1 MEKGTLDDRLSNL
14 PDDILLAIL
23 DRLDVRDAARTSVF
37 SRRWRQLPAMLSRLQ
52 IDVRDFLNR
61 QDRTC
66 YAKEAARS
74 NATIAEVTKSLLLR
88 RELTGNTIYRLCI
101 TFFLR
106 EKEHISIG
114 CAVGRAMVTQK
125 VEIVEFDV
133 LTETRYMLFDEEHL
147 VRYGR
152 QFTAFFDACP
162 DAFGGLT
169 RLRLEYLRFG
179 ELDIANI
186 LVTCKRLKH
195 LRLFRCD
202 SGDYT
207 MLQVEHA
214 QLCELAIVDCC
225 WERVEL
231 ISLPK
236 LTWLIFERWVSSQDP
251 LSLGH
256 VPLLEAVRL
265 INVGLSGHEAVKLSK
280 FLGDTSVRDLRLGF
294 ESEKIWVQPERPTK
308 GLASV
313 FHKLRSVTLTEI
325 PEECDLMWTLFIL
338 EASPNLKEL
347 CLTVWTHACKMVT
360 DKEERRELGYS
371 EEKGVEWDEP
381 SDFQHHN
388 LVTLTIFGFQALVAV
403 HYVRRVMKVAMNL
416 HDVFLYRR
424 MLCPKC
430 KASPPFYP
438 CTELEGQL
446 WKKWITNGMDTLATI
461 HFPSCKAM
469 GAAYPAKL
477 QFP

>member
-1 MEKGTLDDRLSNL
+1 MQKGTLDDRLSNL

-23 DRLDVRDAARTSVF
+23 DRLDVRDAARASVF

-106 EKEHISIG
+106 EKDHISIG
-114 CAVGRAMVTQK
+114 CAVDRAMVTQK

-202 SGDYT
+202 SGDCT

-214 QLCELAIVDCC
+214 QLY
-225 WERVEL
+225 
-231 ISLPK
+231 
-236 LTWLIFERWVSSQDP
+236 P

-256 VPLLEAVRL
+256 VPLLEAVRF

-280 FLGDTSVRDLRLGF
+280 FLGDTSVRDRLGF